1 MNEILRLSLATAC
14 TALLAGVLEAVTPKG
29 GGRRVVG
36 LCGGLLLLLTL
47 LKPFAGWTPA
57 SAWDTGSFHE
67 KDSEIL
73 KSGQEMV
80 KQIIEERT
88 GAYIVN
94 KSEQAGLAIRV
105 NVVCT
110 DDVLTPTPWAVTIR
124 SERPE
129 HARSVLSRMLE
140 DELGIP
146 PGRQSYELSGEA
158 D

>member
-1 MNEILRLSLATAC
+1 MSSVLRLALAAAS
-14 TALLAGVLEAVTPKG
+14 TALFAGVLEAVTPNG
-29 GGRRVVG
+29 GGRRIVG
-36 LCGGLLLLLTL
+36 MCGGLLLLLVL
-47 LKPFAGWTPA
+47 LRPFSGLLPEG
-57 SAWDTGSFHE
+57 AWDFEGLGAE
-67 KDSEIL
+67 NDGIVKD
-73 KSGQEMV
+73 GQEIV
-80 KQIIEERT
+80 KQIIAERT

-129 HARSVLSRMLE
+129 HAKSALSRMLE

-146 PGRQSYELSGEA
+146 LERQSYELSGGA
-158 D
+158 G